1 MRRILDR
8 RVVVT
13 GVGLVTPLGTGV
25 EKNWE
30 ALMAGRSGIGLI
42 QSFDPSDFPTKIA
55 GEVRDFN
62 PEDWIEKKEIKRMD
76 PFIQYAMAT
85 AEQAMVQSGLEFDD
99 EEAPLIGV
107 IVGVGIGGLITI
119 EDIHKTFLAT
129 GLRKVT
135 PFFIPKLISN
145 RAPGN
150 IAIRY

>member
-85 AEQAMVQSGLEFDD
+85 AQQAMEQ
-99 EEAPLIGV
+99 
-107 IVGVGIGGLITI
+107 
-119 EDIHKTFLAT
+119 
-129 GLRKVT
+129 
-135 PFFIPKLISN
+135 
-145 RAPGN
+145 
-150 IAIRY
+150 